1 MLSIGS
7 MGRSLTRP
15 PTAIGTARSE
25 RYDAGLQ
32 VAAAHQSPNARFAH
46 PITGIAAVT
55 GSRPDRVASDGRTVL
70 QLVRLKI
77 VV

>member
-1 MLSIGS
+1 
-7 MGRSLTRP
+7 
-15 PTAIGTARSE
+15 
-25 RYDAGLQ
+25 

-55 GSRPDRVASDGRTVL
+55 GSRPDRVASDGRTLL